1 MNFDAKVRRQ
11 SIDPEDL
18 LHGHIGA
25 IDVIAVALERA
36 AKLVEND
43 QLAKLKAARYAGWE
57 SDFGRKVLAGG
68 YSLESL
74 AADAAAREIAPR
86 HVSGQQERLENIV
99 NRAIYG

>member
-1 MNFDAKVRRQ
+1 M
-11 SIDPEDL
+11 
-18 LHGHIGA
+18 
-25 IDVIAVALERA
+25 
-36 AKLVEND
+36 
-43 QLAKLKAARYAGWE
+43 
-57 SDFGRKVLAGG
+57 LAGG